1 MKSLA
6 PLLYLT
12 LSLLLSAPGAHASEW
27 LRNASRERVQLGKVT
42 AIAAMGDGGYCAV
55 AGDGSVATSA
65 DGASWTT
72 AATTGSGH
80 LCCVDFL
87 DAMRGVAGGDNTGT
101 GHNVIRTTD
110 GGSSWAGADCGFDV
124 RSACMV
130 TSDMAVLAGTG
141 GRIATHRFGDE

>member
-1 MKSLA
+1 MVADSQPRAGPVGEGYGHFLH
-6 PLLYLT
+6 
-12 LSLLLSAPGAHASEW
+12 GRFGV
-27 LRNASRERVQLGKVT
+27 LR
-42 AIAAMGDGGYCAV
+42 GG
-55 AGDGSVATSA
+55 GDGSVATSA

-80 LCCVDFL
+80 LCCVDFF
-87 DAMRGVAGGDNTGT
+87 DALHGVAAGNNTGT

-141 GRIATHRFGDE
+141 GRIATHRFGEQTARTRLSAGT